1 MTDKDLN
8 ACEKKLGITIPD
20 SLKQLYLNCNGV

>member
-1 MTDKDLN
+1 M
-8 ACEKKLGITIPD
+8 TIPD